1 VANHGNHARALLR
14 STIAYS
20 PPPMGLLD
28 QFAKDTF
35 ALETPQVTRGGAAWQ
50 LPPELGMSEV
60 RLDGLLRILDPALL
74 LTLAPPWSHIGR
86 TDELVLEVK
95 MVGEH
100 MDVPSFDRASLRRL
114 ARQIQRCEDPA
125 HPFEGEIPLWY
136 VASHVSAVV
145 RKRRPVTEIAPGCY
159 RIGPEWLATTWIA
172 ANELPLLDELV
183 PFLIARTGRPLDEF
197 VRWVKTR
204 RPVTWLMRVLE
215 LLPMSTATYDEL
227 HEFAFLKTDDPG
239 VRARQNMILEWVLEA
254 LPEKR
259 EEFIEKGV
267 EKGVEKGIE
276 KGALQEARA
285 ALRSV
290 LDARGLALG
299 ASDAAR
305 IDACDVHDTLKRWL
319 RQAAVA
325 ASAAEALR

>member
-1 VANHGNHARALLR
+1 V
-14 STIAYS
+14 
-20 PPPMGLLD
+20 
-28 QFAKDTF
+28 
-35 ALETPQVTRGGAAWQ
+35 
-50 LPPELGMSEV
+50 
-60 RLDGLLRILDPALL
+60 RILDPALL
-74 LTLAPPWSHIGR
+74 LTLAPPWSHIGQ

-114 ARQIQRCEDPA
+114 ARQVQRCEDPA
-125 HPFEGEIPLWY
+125 QPFEGEIPLWY
-136 VASHVSAVV
+136 VGSHVSAVI
-145 RKRRPVTEIAPGCY
+145 RQRRPVTEIAPGCY
-159 RIGPEWLATTWIA
+159 RIGPEWLATTRIA
-172 ANELPLLDELV
+172 ANELPLADELV

-267 EKGVEKGIE
+267 EM
-276 KGALQEARA
+276 GALQEARD

-299 ASDAAR
+299 ASEAAR

-319 RQAAVA
+319 RQAIVA